1 MLKTKAQKHLLS
13 NRTTDVVERR
23 ATDVMRKHE
32 TALTVGT
39 EDEERKAFERIV
51 DQACEILN
59 NFKVPK
65 RKRLLS
71 AVIFVLLLAVLG
83 GICYSIGH
91 SLKSHIQSSDKEQV
105 MPVQTFGLSE
115 DLSKLKQV
123 DRNAGYSGGLIWYKY
138 HVLQGMQQD
147 EALKLLQQPKE
158 YWVHEYNT
166 YLIGVA
172 LVSVCAIFFVV
183 LVPMAYIKHKKR
195 DEGSFNLLVG
205 LMTLSLFF
213 IFILLPMYLDRI

>member
-1 MLKTKAQKHLLS
+1 
-13 NRTTDVVERR
+13 
-23 ATDVMRKHE
+23 
-32 TALTVGT
+32 
-39 EDEERKAFERIV
+39 
-51 DQACEILN
+51 
-59 NFKVPK
+59 
-65 RKRLLS
+65 
-71 AVIFVLLLAVLG
+71 
-83 GICYSIGH
+83 
-91 SLKSHIQSSDKEQV
+91 
-105 MPVQTFGLSE
+105 
-115 DLSKLKQV
+115 
-123 DRNAGYSGGLIWYKY
+123 
-138 HVLQGMQQD
+138 MQQD

-172 LVSVCAIFFVV
+172 LVSVCAIFFVM